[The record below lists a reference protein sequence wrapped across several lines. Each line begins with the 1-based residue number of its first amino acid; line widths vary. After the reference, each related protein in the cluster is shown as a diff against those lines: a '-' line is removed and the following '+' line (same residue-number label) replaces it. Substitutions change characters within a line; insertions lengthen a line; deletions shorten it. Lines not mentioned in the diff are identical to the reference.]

1 MGNGAKHGSILG
13 TSNPIKVIC
22 MLHLFLFKSHHEVDL
37 ILGTGVVTSC
47 KFKPIMNLKMV
58 KTFIEEWCETSW
70 NMQPYYISGRYKTTF
85 NLHCK
90 VDL

>member
-1 MGNGAKHGSILG
+1 MHVAQLNY
-13 TSNPIKVIC
+13 
-22 MLHLFLFKSHHEVDL
+22 LFLFNSHPDTWQFLL
-37 ILGTGVVTSC
+37 IALETLRTGVVTSC

-70 NMQPYYISGRYKTTF
+70 NIQPYYISGRYI